1 METDINCLFFSAVDD
16 EDSSNGQESDVN
28 EDSGDVGRILTP
40 YEIMGAVGRLTS
52 EPRFTVGFLG
62 YPNVGKSST
71 INRFLNNKKLQVRAS
86 FWAVWALDGSNSNS
100 QTTLLGVPS
109 CVRFCQQ

>member
-52 EPRFTVGFLG
+52 EPRDQFKKKVF
-62 YPNVGKSST
+62 PE
-71 INRFLNNKKLQVRAS
+71 NRFSETIFKRIGLPEDI
-86 FWAVWALDGSNSNS
+86 FSN
-100 QTTLLGVPS
+100 
-109 CVRFCQQ
+109 